1 MADRYNPAEIEAK
14 WQKRWVETGLYS
26 THEDPDRPK
35 FYFLTMLPYP
45 SGDLHLGHWY
55 AMSPSDAKARFMR
68 MQGYNVFFPIGF
80 DAFGLPA
87 ENAAIKHGIH
97 PKEWTYAN
105 IARMRQQLRSM
116 GAMWAWDREAIS
128 SDPAYYRWTQWF
140 FVQFYNRGLAY
151 RKHAPVDFCPT
162 CNTTLAREQVWGED
176 RHCERCGTP
185 VTKKELNQWFFKIT
199 DYADEL
205 LDFSKIDWPERVRLM
220 QTNWIGRSEGANVV
234 FPVLGAADIEVFT
247 TRPDTLWGATFMVLA
262 PEHPLVEQL
271 TTPDRVDDV
280 HAYQHQAARQSEIER
295 LSTEKEKTGVF
306 TGGYAVNPVNGEKI
320 PVWIAD
326 YVMMTY
332 GTGAIMAVPAHD
344 ERDFA
349 FALKFGLPIIPVI
362 DRTDGLAKSLVFP
375 GSTRPGL
382 ADELRAAGI
391 AFEAGP
397 VGSVGEGLYVTLHG
411 DAQID
416 RYIALMQQYLLPG
429 NWNEVVGAR
438 WAFVFDDGVRALDSA
453 VSDQEILARCKAIY
467 PPVSGNRTCMEMLYS
482 LPFYRDVLFHAEH
495 GTMIH
500 SGAFSGTPGE
510 EAVRKVT
517 LWLAEK
523 ECGRFAVNYRL
534 RDWLISR
541 QRYWGAPIPII
552 YCPKCGTVPVP
563 EKDLPVLLPDDVD
576 FLPTGESPLKFH
588 EGFRRTTCPTCGGP
602 AERETDTMDTFVC
615 SSWYQY
621 RYLSPQWEEDPWN
634 PEIGR
639 YWLPVDQYTGGVEH
653 ATMHLIYTR
662 FFTKVLR
669 DMGLVW
675 FDEPMERLFNQGI
688 ILGEDSEKMSKSRGN
703 VVAPDDLVAKYGADT
718 VRCFLM
724 FIGPWEEG
732 GPWNSQGIEGV
743 QRFLNRVWALVV
755 EEPAASDQQAD
766 MDAHAL
772 RHITHCTIKV
782 ATADI
787 ERFQFNTMIARLMEL
802 TNALMKVRETPLRG
816 TPAWDEAVDA
826 LVRMLAPLAPHV
838 AEELWARMGRP
849 YSIHQQRWPVYEE
862 ALTVLDE
869 VELAIQVNGKVRAQI
884 RVPADLPDAEVQK
897 LALAQERVQPYLE
910 GQEVVK
916 VIVVPKRLVNIVV
929 RPKR

>member
-1 MADRYNPAEIEAK
+1 MADRYNPTEVEAR
-14 WQKRWVETGLYS
+14 WQKHWEETGLYR
-26 THEDPDRPK
+26 THEDPARPK

-87 ENAAIKHGIH
+87 ENAAIKRGI
-97 PKEWTYAN
+97 PPQEWTYAN
-105 IARMRQQLRSM
+105 IERMRRQLRSM
-116 GAMWAWDREAIS
+116 GAMWAWDREAVS
-128 SDPAYYRWTQWF
+128 ADPEYYRWTQWF
-140 FVQFYNRGLAY
+140 FLQFYNRGLAY

-185 VTKKELNQWFFKIT
+185 VVKKELNQWFFKIT

-205 LDFSKIDWPERVRLM
+205 LDFSKIEWPERVRLM
-220 QTNWIGRSEGANVV
+220 QTNWIGRSEGANVL
-234 FPVLGAADIEVFT
+234 FPVVGGTDIEVFT

-271 TTPDRVDDV
+271 TTPEQAGEVR
-280 HAYQHQAARQSEIER
+280 AYQQQAARQSEIER

-306 TGGYAVNPVNGEKI
+306 TGGYATNPVNGAQI

-349 FALKFGLPIIPVI
+349 FALKFGLPILPVI
-362 DRTDGLAKSLVFP
+362 GRTDGLAKSLVFP

-382 ADELRAAGI
+382 AEELRAAGLEF
-391 AFEAGP
+391 AAGP
-397 VGSVGEGLYVTLHG
+397 VGSSGEGLYVTLHG
-411 DAQID
+411 DEQID
-416 RYIALMQQYLLPG
+416 RYIALLQRYLLPG

-438 WAFVFDDGVRALDSA
+438 WAFVLDDGVRALDSA
-453 VSDQEILARCKAIY
+453 AADREILARCQALY
-467 PPVSGNRTCMEMLYS
+467 PPVSGYRTCMEMLYS

-495 GTMIH
+495 GAMIH
-500 SGAFSGTPGE
+500 SGAFSGTPGD
-510 EAVRKVT
+510 EAVRRVT
-517 LWLAEK
+517 LWLAEQGR
-523 ECGRFAVNYRL
+523 GRFAVNYRL

-541 QRYWGAPIPII
+541 QRYWGAPIPIV
-552 YCPKCGTVPVP
+552 YCPRCGTVPVP
-563 EKDLPVLLPDDVD
+563 EKDLPVLLPGDVD
-576 FLPTGESPLKFH
+576 FRPTGESPLKFH
-588 EGFRRTTCPTCGGP
+588 DGFRCTTCPTCGGP

-621 RYLSPQWEEDPWN
+621 RYLSPRDAANPWT
-634 PEIGR
+634 PEVGR

-703 VVAPDDLVAKYGADT
+703 VVAPDDLVGKYGADT

-743 QRFLNRVWALVV
+743 QRFLNRAWTLVV
-755 EEPAASDQQAD
+755 EEPAGSGQPAD
-766 MDAHAL
+766 MDERAL
-772 RHITHCTIKV
+772 RRVTHRTIQA

-802 TNALMKVRETPLRG
+802 VNALMKVRETALRG
-816 TPAWDEAVDA
+816 TAAWDEAVDA
-826 LVRMLAPLAPHV
+826 LVRMLAPLAPHI
-838 AEELWARMGRP
+838 AEELWARLGRP
-849 YSIHQQRWPVYEE
+849 YSVHQQRWPAFDP
-862 ALTVLDE
+862 ALTALEE
-869 VELAIQVNGKVRAQI
+869 VELAVQVNGKVRAQL
-884 RVPADLPDAEVQK
+884 RAPADLPEAEVQSQA
-897 LALAQERVQPYLE
+897 LALERLQPFLE

-929 RPKR
+929 RPRR